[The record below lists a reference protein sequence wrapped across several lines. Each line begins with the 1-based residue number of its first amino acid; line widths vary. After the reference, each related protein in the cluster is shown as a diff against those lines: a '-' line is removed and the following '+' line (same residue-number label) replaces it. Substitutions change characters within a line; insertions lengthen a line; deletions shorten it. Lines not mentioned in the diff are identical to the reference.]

1 VVLVVEDDEHVRALT
16 VAMVREL
23 GYTVLEADS
32 GIAALRE
39 LDAHPEITL
48 LFTDIV
54 MPEMN
59 GRRLADEAVQRRPAL
74 KVLFT
79 TGFTRNAVIHNGA
92 LDADVHFITK
102 PFTLEALSAK
112 LKDVMER

>member
-1 VVLVVEDDEHVRALT
+1 
-16 VAMVREL
+16 MVQEL
-23 GYTVLEADS
+23 GYTVLQADS

-39 LDAHPEITL
+39 IDAHPEITL

-59 GRRLADEAVQRRPAL
+59 GRRLADEALQRRPSL

-92 LDADVHFITK
+92 LDAGVQFLTK
-102 PFTLEALSAK
+102 PFTLEVLSIK
-112 LKDVMER
+112 LQQVLTTP